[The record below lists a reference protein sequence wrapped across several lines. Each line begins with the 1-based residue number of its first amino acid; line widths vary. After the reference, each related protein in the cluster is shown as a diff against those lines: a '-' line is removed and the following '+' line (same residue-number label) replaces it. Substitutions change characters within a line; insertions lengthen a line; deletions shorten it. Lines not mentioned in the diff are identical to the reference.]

1 MRKAI
6 LLCIL
11 SFLAM
16 TLFARTITLS
26 ADCQRLEELYQKGDL
41 NELGAKLLTVKAQNA
56 EESALLLH
64 LNALLKTRNTEVS
77 ALLRECLDRYPATYY
92 GQKCMLEL
100 AKIHLLERESAQA
113 KTLLQR
119 ITSLDILE
127 RYYWLAVCAET
138 LDDHNLVIANCENYL
153 RLAPQGQYLEE
164 AYFLIAE
171 TYQNQGKYQSAI
183 SSLNK
188 LQSIDGYP
196 KAQQYFYYL
205 LGLQQ
210 QLAKNPREALAN
222 YKKGLELN
230 KLSQIA
236 FQIED
241 KLFELKEK
249 YPASVDLSFLYP
261 YSELDLPQIGGTPP
275 VPVISD
281 TPPPQ
286 KTELKLTAK
295 PSGGFFLQLGR
306 FGVEANAHKLSYS
319 IRQME
324 LSANYFEDKNNK
336 SVPWV
341 VVSGPYQTKNE
352 AEMVR
357 QTLLE
362 KDINCFITQF

>member
-11 SFLAM
+11 PFLIF
-16 TLFARTITLS
+16 TLFGKKVS
-26 ADCQRLEELYQKGDL
+26 FSEPCQRLEALYQKGNLD
-41 NELGAKLLTVKAQNA
+41 ELGALLLTVKAQNA
-56 EESALLLH
+56 EESALLLYM
-64 LNALLKTRNTEVS
+64 NALLKTRKTDVA
-77 ALLRECLDRYPATYY
+77 ALLSDCIERYPGTFY
-92 GQKCMLEL
+92 GQQSMLEL
-100 AKIHLLERESAQA
+100 AKIHLLERDSAKA
-113 KTLLQR
+113 KTLLQK
-119 ITSLDILE
+119 ITSLEILE

-138 LDDHNLVIANCENYL
+138 LDDSALVIANCENYL

-196 KAQQYFYYL
+196 QAKQYFFYL

-210 QLAKNPREALAN
+210 HLAKNPREAVAS
-222 YKKGLELN
+222 YKQGLELN
-230 KLSQIA
+230 KLSQLA

-261 YSELDLPQIGGTPP
+261 YSELDLPQIGDTQP
-275 VPVISD
+275 VPVISE

-295 PSGGFFLQLGR
+295 PGGGFFLQLGR

-324 LSANYFEDKNNK
+324 LSSNYFEDRNNK

-341 VVSGPYQTKNE
+341 VISGPYQTKNE
-352 AEMVR
+352 AELVR
-357 QTLLE
+357 QTLLD
-362 KDINCFITQF
+362 KDINSFITQF